1 MNMPYLGGLYL
12 WVSPNKS
19 DPASD
24 ELLFEQLLVTIN
36 LILD

>member
-1 MNMPYLGGLYL
+1 MHEYAVFRWLVFM
-12 WVSPNKS
+12 SKS